1 MSTEVGSS
9 RATVMV
15 SGLIV
20 GVLGGVAI
28 WATGMAPV
36 TGVALGGLYGL
47 LFALL
52 AARRTVGPGAGLL
65 WGLAYALLLWLA
77 GPAGVF
83 PLLGGA
89 PAMGMLETARAQ
101 FPELVAYLLFFGLPL
116 GLTLGIIGGL
126 RQRPERT
133 PFSLSRALVVGGV
146 AGVVGGWAFGRWM
159 AQVGFFPLIAGLV
172 NSDSVMVGMGL
183 HFAIA
188 VSIGA
193 SFGILFQRDVR
204 GLGSSLG
211 WGLAYGIFWWFL
223 GPLTLLP
230 VLGRSTPDWSFG
242 HASDLFGS
250 LVGHVIYG
258 LLVGLVYAM
267 LDRLWVGF
275 FYDSDPIHREPEGP
289 GGRTLRSLGWGAA
302 ASLVGG
308 LLFSLILL
316 ATGVL
321 SNVAGIMGSSSVVIG
336 FIVHMAI
343 STLIGMS
350 YGLLFRDEAPDA
362 GSGVAWGLLYGL
374 AWWFIGPLTL
384 MPILLGD
391 LFVWTAQAAGNLL
404 PFLIGHLIYGAATAS
419 VFLLLERRHT
429 DWLRLDPRL
438 ADREKRNQRPSGTP
452 APALWLFVLG
462 LGVML
467 PIILG

>member
-1 MSTEVGSS
+1 MGSS
-9 RATVMV
+9 RTTAIAA
-15 SGLIV
+15 GLVV
-20 GVLGGVAI
+20 GVLGGTAVLA
-28 WATGMAPV
+28 AGLASPV
-36 TGVALGGLYGL
+36 TGVALGGLYGV

-52 AARRTVGPGAGLL
+52 VSGRANGPGAGLL
-65 WGLAYALLLWLA
+65 WGLGYALLLWLA
-77 GPAGVF
+77 GPAGLF
-83 PLLGGA
+83 PLIGGA
-89 PAMGMLETARAQ
+89 PAMGMLETARAH

-116 GLTLGIIGGL
+116 GLTFGILGGPQSRSGGAS
-126 RQRPERT
+126 
-133 PFSLSRALVVGGV
+133 FSLTRALVVGGA
-146 AGVVGGWAFGRWM
+146 AGMVGGWAFGQWM

-172 NSDSVMVGMGL
+172 NSDSPMVGIGL

-193 SFGILFQRDVR
+193 SFGVLFQRDVR

-211 WGLAYGIFWWFL
+211 WGLGYGIFWWFL

-230 VLGRSTPDWSFG
+230 VLGGSTPDWSFEHG
-242 HASDLFGS
+242 SELFGS

-258 LLVGLVYAM
+258 LLVGLVYAA

-275 FYDSDPIHREPEGP
+275 FYDSDPINRKSEGP
-289 GGRTLRSLGWGAA
+289 GIRTLQSLGWGAA

-321 SNVAGIMGSSSVVIG
+321 SNIAGMMGSSSVVLG
-336 FIVHMAI
+336 FVASMVI

-362 GSGVAWGLLYGL
+362 GSGIAWGLLYGL

-391 LFVWTAQAAGNLL
+391 SFVWTAQAAGALL
-404 PFLIGHLIYGAATAS
+404 PFLIGHLIYGAATAGA
-419 VFLLLERRHT
+419 FLLLERRHN

-438 ADREKRNQRPSGTP
+438 ADRENRRKRPVGTA

-467 PIILG
+467 PVILG

>member
-1 MSTEVGSS
+1 MGSS
-9 RATVMV
+9 RTTAIAA
-15 SGLIV
+15 GLVV
-20 GVLGGVAI
+20 GVLGGT
-28 WATGMAPV
+28 ATLAAGLASPV

-52 AARRTVGPGAGLL
+52 VSHRATGPGAGLL
-65 WGLAYALLLWLA
+65 WGLGYALLLWLA
-77 GPAGVF
+77 GPAGLF
-83 PLLGGA
+83 PLIEGA

-116 GLTLGIIGGL
+116 GLTLGIVSGWRTQPG
-126 RQRPERT
+126 RT
-133 PFSLSRALVVGGV
+133 PFSLTRALVVGGA
-146 AGVVGGWAFGRWM
+146 AGVVGGWAFGQWM

-172 NSDSVMVGMGL
+172 NSDSPMVGIGL

-193 SFGILFQRDVR
+193 SFGVLFQRDVR

-211 WGLAYGIFWWFL
+211 WGLGYGIFWWFL

-230 VLGRSTPDWSFG
+230 LLGGSTPDWSFEHG
-242 HASDLFGS
+242 SELFGS

-258 LLVGLVYAM
+258 LLVGLVYAA

-275 FYDSDPIHREPEGP
+275 FYDSDPINRKSEGP
-289 GGRTLRSLGWGAA
+289 GVRALHSLGWGAA
-302 ASLVGG
+302 ASVAGG

-321 SNVAGIMGSSSVVIG
+321 PNVAGMMGSSSVVLG
-336 FIVHMAI
+336 FVVHMGI

-384 MPILLGD
+384 MPILLGHP
-391 LFVWTAQAAGNLL
+391 FVWTAQAAGNLL
-404 PFLIGHLIYGAATAS
+404 PFLIGHLIYGAATAG
-419 VFLLLERRHT
+419 VFLLLERRHN

-438 ADREKRNQRPSGTP
+438 ADRENRRKRPVGTA

-467 PIILG
+467 PVILG

>member
-1 MSTEVGSS
+1 MGYSRST
-9 RATVMV
+9 TIV
-15 SGLIV
+15 SGLVV
-20 GVLGGVAI
+20 GVLGETVILAI
-28 WATGMAPV
+28 GLASPV

-52 AARRTVGPGAGLL
+52 VSHRATGPGAGLL
-65 WGLAYALLLWLA
+65 WGLGYALLLWLA
-77 GPAGVF
+77 GPAGLF

-89 PAMGMLETARAQ
+89 PAMGMLETARAH

-116 GLTLGIIGGL
+116 GLTLGILGGPPL
-126 RQRPERT
+126 RSGDAS
-133 PFSLSRALVVGGV
+133 FSLTRALVVGGA

-172 NSDSVMVGMGL
+172 NSDSPMVGIGL

-193 SFGILFQRDVR
+193 SFGVLFQRDVR

-211 WGLAYGIFWWFL
+211 WGLGYGIFWWFL

-230 VLGRSTPDWSFG
+230 LLGGSTPDWSFEHG
-242 HASDLFGS
+242 SELFGS

-258 LLVGLVYAM
+258 LLVGLVYAA

-275 FYDSDPIHREPEGP
+275 FYDSDPIHRKSEGP
-289 GGRTLRSLGWGAA
+289 GVRTLYSLGWGAA
-302 ASLVGG
+302 ASVAGG

-321 SNVAGIMGSSSVVIG
+321 PNVAGMMGSSSVVLG
-336 FIVHMAI
+336 FVVHMGI

-384 MPILLGD
+384 MPILLSHP
-391 LFVWTAQAAGNLL
+391 FVWTAQAAGNLL
-404 PFLIGHLIYGAATAS
+404 PFLIGHLIYGAATAGA
-419 VFLLLERRHT
+419 FLLLERRHN
-429 DWLRLDPRL
+429 DWLRLDPHL
-438 ADREKRNQRPSGTP
+438 AERENRRKRPVGTA

-467 PIILG
+467 PVVLG

>member
-1 MSTEVGSS
+1 MGAS
-9 RATVMV
+9 RTTAIV
-15 SGLIV
+15 SGLVV
-20 GVLGGVAI
+20 GVLGGA
-28 WATGMAPV
+28 ATLAVGLASTV
-36 TGVALGGLYGL
+36 TGLALGGLYGL
-47 LFALL
+47 LFTLL
-52 AARRTVGPGAGLL
+52 VSHRATGPGAGLL
-65 WGLAYALLLWLA
+65 WGLGYALLLWLA
-77 GPAGVF
+77 GPAGMF
-83 PLLGGA
+83 PLIGGA
-89 PAMGMLETARAQ
+89 PAMGMLETARAR
-101 FPELVAYLLFFGLPL
+101 FPDLVAYLLFFGLPL
-116 GLTLGIIGGL
+116 GLTFGILGGPRSRSEGAS
-126 RQRPERT
+126 
-133 PFSLSRALVVGGV
+133 FSLTRALVVGGA

-172 NSDSVMVGMGL
+172 NSDSPMVGIGL

-193 SFGILFQRDVR
+193 SFGVLFQRDVR

-230 VLGRSTPDWSFG
+230 ILGGATPDWSFEHG
-242 HASDLFGS
+242 SELFGS
-250 LVGHVIYG
+250 LVGHMIYG
-258 LLVGLVYAM
+258 LLVGLVYAA

-289 GGRTLRSLGWGAA
+289 GVRTLRSLGWGAA
-302 ASLVGG
+302 ASLAGG

-316 ATGVL
+316 SSGVL
-321 SNVAGIMGSSSVVIG
+321 PNVAGMMMGSSSVVLG
-336 FIVHMAI
+336 FVVLMGI

-350 YGLLFRDEAPDA
+350 YGLLFRDEAPDF

-374 AWWFIGPLTL
+374 AWWFVGPLTL

-391 LFVWTAQAAGNLL
+391 PFVWTAQAAGDLL
-404 PFLIGHLIYGAATAS
+404 PFLIGFLIYGAVTAGA
-419 VFLLLERRHT
+419 FLLLERRHT
-429 DWLRLDPRL
+429 DWEQLDPRL
-438 ADREKRNQRPSGTP
+438 ADREKRRQRPVGTA

>member
-1 MSTEVGSS
+1 
-9 RATVMV
+9 
-15 SGLIV
+15 
-20 GVLGGVAI
+20 
-28 WATGMAPV
+28 
-36 TGVALGGLYGL
+36 
-47 LFALL
+47 
-52 AARRTVGPGAGLL
+52 
-65 WGLAYALLLWLA
+65 
-77 GPAGVF
+77 
-83 PLLGGA
+83 
-89 PAMGMLETARAQ
+89 MGMLETARAH

-116 GLTLGIIGGL
+116 GLTFGMLGGPRPRSGGAS
-126 RQRPERT
+126 
-133 PFSLSRALVVGGV
+133 FSLTRALVVGGA
-146 AGVVGGWAFGRWM
+146 AGVVGGWAFGQWM

-172 NSDSVMVGMGL
+172 NSDSPMVGIGL

-193 SFGILFQRDVR
+193 SFGVLFQRDVR

-211 WGLAYGIFWWFL
+211 WGLGYGIFWWFL

-230 VLGRSTPDWSFG
+230 VLGGAAPDWSFEHG
-242 HASDLFGS
+242 SELFGS

-258 LLVGLVYAM
+258 LLVGLVYAA
-267 LDRLWVGF
+267 LNRLWVGF
-275 FYDSDPIHREPEGP
+275 FYDSDPIHRKSEGP
-289 GGRTLRSLGWGAA
+289 GVRTLHSLGWGAA

-321 SNVAGIMGSSSVVIG
+321 SNIAGMMGSSSVVLG
-336 FIVHMAI
+336 FVVSMVI

-362 GSGVAWGLLYGL
+362 GSGIAWGLLYGL

-384 MPILLGD
+384 MPILLGHP
-391 LFVWTAQAAGNLL
+391 FVWTAQAAGALL
-404 PFLIGHLIYGAATAS
+404 PFLIGHLIYGAATAGA
-419 VFLLLERRHT
+419 FLLLERRHN

-438 ADREKRNQRPSGTP
+438 ADRENRRKRPVGTA

-467 PIILG
+467 PVILG

>member
-1 MSTEVGSS
+1 MGSS
-9 RATVMV
+9 RTTAIAA
-15 SGLIV
+15 GLVV
-20 GVLGGVAI
+20 GVLGGTAVL
-28 WATGMAPV
+28 ATGLASPV

-52 AARRTVGPGAGLL
+52 VSRRANGPGAGLL
-65 WGLAYALLLWLA
+65 WGLGYALLLWLA
-77 GPAGVF
+77 GPAGLF
-83 PLLGGA
+83 PLIGGA
-89 PAMGMLETARAQ
+89 LAMGMLETARAH

-116 GLTLGIIGGL
+116 GLTSGTLGGARPRSGGAS
-126 RQRPERT
+126 
-133 PFSLSRALVVGGV
+133 FSLTRALVVGGA
-146 AGVVGGWAFGRWM
+146 AGVVGGWAFGQWM

-172 NSDSVMVGMGL
+172 NSDSPMVGIGL

-193 SFGILFQRDVR
+193 SFGVLFQRDVR

-211 WGLAYGIFWWFL
+211 WGLGYGIFWWFL

-230 VLGRSTPDWSFG
+230 VLGGSTPDWSFEHG
-242 HASDLFGS
+242 SELFGS

-258 LLVGLVYAM
+258 LLVGLVYAA

-275 FYDSDPIHREPEGP
+275 FYDSDPINRKSEGP
-289 GGRTLRSLGWGAA
+289 GVRTLHSLGWGAA

-321 SNVAGIMGSSSVVIG
+321 SNIAGMMGSSSVVLG
-336 FIVHMAI
+336 FVASMVI

-362 GSGVAWGLLYGL
+362 GSGIAWGLLYGL

-384 MPILLGD
+384 MPMLLGD
-391 LFVWTAQAAGNLL
+391 SFVWTAQAAGVLL
-404 PFLIGHLIYGAATAS
+404 PFLIGHLIYGAATAG
-419 VFLLLERRHT
+419 VFLLLERRHN

-438 ADREKRNQRPSGTP
+438 ADRENRRKRPVGTA

-467 PIILG
+467 PVILG